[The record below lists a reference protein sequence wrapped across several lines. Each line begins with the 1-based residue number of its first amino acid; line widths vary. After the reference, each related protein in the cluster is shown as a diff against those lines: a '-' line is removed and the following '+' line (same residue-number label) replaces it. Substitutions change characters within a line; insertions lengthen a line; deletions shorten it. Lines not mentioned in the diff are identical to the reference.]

1 MDIQGRG
8 VMDVGWVHLSEDG
21 IQWQAYVKT
30 VMRNVLMT
38 SS

>member
-1 MDIQGRG
+1 MDIEGIG

-21 IQWQAYVKT
+21 IQWPAFVNT
-30 VMRNVLMT
+30 AMNVLTT

>member
-1 MDIQGRG
+1 MDIQGIG

-21 IQWQAYVKT
+21 IQWRTFVNT
-30 VMRNVLMT
+30 VMMNVLTT